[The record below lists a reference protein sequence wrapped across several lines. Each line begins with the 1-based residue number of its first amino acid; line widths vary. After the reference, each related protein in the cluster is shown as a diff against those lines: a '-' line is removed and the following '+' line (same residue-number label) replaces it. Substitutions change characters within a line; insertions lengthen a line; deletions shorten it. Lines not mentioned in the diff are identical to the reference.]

1 MWPKRRDRTPPVGAV
16 LAFGLLLVLLAGC
29 NLTQVATPTPTPAF
43 IIPTLTVPPSF
54 TPPPTADVT
63 PTPTTSPEI
72 VLFLGDSITEGWRV
86 NNLYPAAFNGGHW
99 GDTSSQTLT
108 RFRDRFSGF
117 YYDAAVVLTGIND
130 ITGGVA
136 DTIIR
141 DNITQLTAQL
151 ESATEKIV
159 LGALLPVGASNYGPQ
174 VTQRIVDTNTWL
186 RDYAASRGY
195 KFADYY
201 SAMASA
207 DGYAAPG
214 FLQDGLHPSR
224 TGYETMATVLA
235 QALSQ

>member
-1 MWPKRRDRTPPVGAV
+1 MWPKRRTLLLPPGAV
-16 LAFGLLLVLLAGC
+16 LVISLLLVLLAGC
-29 NLTQVATPTPTPAF
+29 NLAQVPTETPTQAF
-43 IIPTLTVPPSF
+43 IIPTLTVPPTF
-54 TPPPTADVT
+54 TRPPTPDVT

-130 ITGGVA
+130 LTGGVA
-136 DTIIR
+136 DSILR
-141 DNITQLTAQL
+141 DNVTQLTAQL
-151 ESATEKIV
+151 EGATEKIV
-159 LGALLPVGASNYGPQ
+159 LCALLPVGPGNYGPQ
-174 VTQRIVDTNTWL
+174 VTQRIVETNTWL
-186 RDYAASRGY
+186 RDYAAARGY
-195 KFADYY
+195 QFADYY
-201 SAMASA
+201 SAMASS

-235 QALSQ
+235 QTLSQ